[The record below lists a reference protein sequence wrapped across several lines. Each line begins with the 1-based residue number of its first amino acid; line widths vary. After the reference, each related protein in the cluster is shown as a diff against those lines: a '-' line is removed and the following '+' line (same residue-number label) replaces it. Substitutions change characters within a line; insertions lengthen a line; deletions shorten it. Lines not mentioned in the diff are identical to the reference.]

1 MPGGKVILL
10 GSCSICRRPARG
22 NYCKKHEP
30 FYLLWNKKNALR
42 KRALQVKSNNPTSPI
57 IA

>member
-1 MPGGKVILL
+1 MPGGKVIQL

-30 FYLLWNKKNALR
+30 FYLFWNKKNAL
-42 KRALQVKSNNPTSPI
+42 KKKALIGNSHSPI